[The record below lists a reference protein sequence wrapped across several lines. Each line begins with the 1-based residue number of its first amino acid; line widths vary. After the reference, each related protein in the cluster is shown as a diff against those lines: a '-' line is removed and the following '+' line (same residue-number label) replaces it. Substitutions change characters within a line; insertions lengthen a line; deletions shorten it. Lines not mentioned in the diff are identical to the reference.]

1 MEQSEIEKIIEEIS
15 SRLETKMKSEMSE
28 MKSEMSEMKSEM
40 SKQYKALEKKMSK
53 LDNKLEDELYT
64 IKRQNEM
71 NANRSSGSG
80 GFLEGFSQ
88 ASAARARS
96 RDVNPY
102 YLR

>member
-15 SRLETKMKSEMSE
+15 SRLETK

>member
-15 SRLETKMKSEMSE
+15 SRLETKMSG
-28 MKSEMSEMKSEM
+28 
-40 SKQYKALEKKMSK
+40 LEKKMSGLEKKVKTQISGLETKMSEQNRK
-53 LDNKLEDELYT
+53 LREEFKDELYT

-71 NANRSSGSG
+71 NANHSSGSG
-80 GFLEGFSQ
+80 GFLESFSQ

-96 RDVNPY
+96 REVNPY